1 MIDIFLIKTNTAIYI
16 DGILICD
23 RYSVIGSYLKGNFLI
38 DIVTTFSMILCH
50 TLKIPFLGLIFLIRV
65 FDITK
70 IYGILEVT
78 LQFSDTSAALSRLF

>member
-1 MIDIFLIKTNTAIYI
+1 MIKTNTAIYG
-16 DGILICD
+16 DGLIIYD
-23 RYSVIGSYLKGNFLI
+23 RYIVISTYIKGNFLI

>member
-50 TLKIPFLGLIFLIRV
+50 TLKIPFFGLIFLIRV
-65 FDITK
+65 FDITILFEIEK
-70 IYGILEVT
+70 ILHSGLK
-78 LQFSDTSAALSRLF
+78 